1 MLAWRRTRPD
11 AAETESSN
19 SAKMLT
25 AMIDSMPINVML
37 CDRDMRI
44 TYANQTSIETLRGL
58 EAHLPIR
65 ADQLVGSS
73 IDIFHKHPEHQRR
86 MLSDPRNLP
95 HKARIRL
102 GPEILDLLV
111 TPVRDDGGDYV
122 GPMLTWSVVTAQVAE
137 ERRVARLL
145 RMIDEMPINV
155 MTADKETLTIDYANR
170 RTVETLLPL
179 RHLLHGVDPER
190 LIGTSIDIF
199 HKHPEHQ
206 RRMLS
211 DPRNLPHNAK
221 IRLGP
226 ETLDLRVSAMM
237 DADGS
242 YIGPMV
248 TWSVVTETV
257 RLINDFETNVKAV
270 VDQVASAAT
279 EMRATAD
286 GLSAMADESMQEAN
300 GVAAA
305 AEQATSNVATV
316 ASASEEMAASVAE
329 IGRQVTESARIAA
342 DAVSEAERTNATV
355 QGLSEASARIGDVIK
370 LISDIAGQT
379 NLLALNATIEAAR
392 AGEAGKGFA
401 VVASEVKNLANQTAK
416 ATGDIAAQIQA
427 IQDST
432 REAVTAIQ
440 GIGRTI
446 TQINQISGAIAA
458 AVEEQG
464 AATAEISRNVQ
475 EAAVGTR
482 EVSTAIQRVSASAA
496 ETGTGAGQVRDAAAE
511 LSVQAER
518 LTGQADAFLL
528 AVKKL

>member
-1 MLAWRRTRPD
+1 MLALRRSQK
-11 AAETESSN
+11 ETAPSS
-19 SAKMLT
+19 SSDGATMLK
-25 AMIDSMPINVML
+25 AMIDGMPINVML
-37 CDRDMRI
+37 CDREYRI
-44 TYANQTSIETLRGL
+44 TYANQMSLATLKSL
-58 EAHLPIR
+58 EVHLPIR
-65 ADQLVGSS
+65 ADQLVGAS

-86 MLSDPRNLP
+86 MLADPANLP

-111 TPVRDDGGDYV
+111 TAVHDAAGAYV

-145 RMIDEMPINV
+145 RMLDEMPVNII
-155 MTADKETLTIDYANR
+155 TADRETLNIDYANR
-170 RTVETLLPL
+170 RTVETLRPL
-179 RHLLHGVDPER
+179 RHLLNGVDPDH

-206 RRMLS
+206 RRMLA
-211 DPRNLPHNAK
+211 DPANLPHHAK

-226 ETLDLRVSAMM
+226 ETLDLRVSAVM
-237 DADGS
+237 DADGA
-242 YIGPMV
+242 YVGPMV
-248 TWSVVTETV
+248 SWAVVTETV
-257 RLINDFETNVKAV
+257 RLIGDFETNVKGV
-270 VDQVASAAT
+270 VDQVAAAAA

-286 GLSAMADESMQEAN
+286 GLSAMADESLAEAN

-342 DAVSEAERTNATV
+342 EAVGEAERTNATI
-355 QGLSEASARIGDVIK
+355 QGLSEASARIGDVVK
-370 LISDIAGQT
+370 LISEIASQT

-427 IQDST
+427 IQTST
-432 REAVTAIQ
+432 EEAVRAIQ

-446 TQINQISGAIAA
+446 GQINQISGAIAA

-475 EAAVGTR
+475 EAATGTR
-482 EVSTAIQRVSASAA
+482 EVSHAIQRVSASAG
-496 ETGTGAGQVRDAAAE
+496 ETGSGAAQVRDAAAE
-511 LSVQAER
+511 LSLQAER
-518 LTGQADAFLL
+518 LAGQADSFLV